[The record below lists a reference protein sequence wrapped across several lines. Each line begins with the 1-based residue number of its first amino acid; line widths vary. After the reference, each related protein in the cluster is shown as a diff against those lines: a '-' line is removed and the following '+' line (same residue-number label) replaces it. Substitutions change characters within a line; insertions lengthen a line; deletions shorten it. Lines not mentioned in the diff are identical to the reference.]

1 MVRLFVAAVFV
12 CLLFDPA
19 RSAGLDAAAINNADF
34 RGKPPAED
42 KVDKAVVKVQILLD
56 RAMFSPGEID
66 GKFAENT
73 QKALRAYADAKSLT
87 FQKTL
92 TPEFFAKLTETGQ
105 EAVIAP
111 YTITESDVKGP
122 FLKKLPARMEN
133 MKDLALLGYTSPR
146 EALAE
151 KFHMSEALLSALN
164 PGKKF
169 DRAGDTVFVANVLNK
184 PNKLTIGR
192 VEVDKSRQTVK
203 AFDTQGALVA
213 FFPATVGSD
222 EKPTPSGT
230 LKVVSSD
237 PNPNYRY
244 NPDYKFKG
252 VKSKH
257 PFTIKPGPNNP
268 VGSYWVGLS
277 AEGYGIHGTADPS
290 KVSKSEFDGC
300 VRLTNWD
307 AALLGSNIKKGT
319 PVDFV
324 DQAVSKN

>member
-19 RSAGLDAAAINNADF
+19 RSASLDAAAINNADF

-42 KVDKAVVKVQILLD
+42 KVDTAVVKVQILLD

-92 TPEFFAKLTETGQ
+92 TPELFAKLTETGQ

-122 FLKKLPARMEN
+122 FLKKLPAKMEN
-133 MKDLALLGYTSPR
+133 MKDLASLGYTSPR

-184 PNKLTIGR
+184 PNKLDDRPRRGR
-192 VEVDKSRQTVK
+192 
-203 AFDTQGALVA
+203 
-213 FFPATVGSD
+213 
-222 EKPTPSGT
+222 
-230 LKVVSSD
+230 
-237 PNPNYRY
+237 
-244 NPDYKFKG
+244 
-252 VKSKH
+252 
-257 PFTIKPGPNNP
+257 
-268 VGSYWVGLS
+268 
-277 AEGYGIHGTADPS
+277 
-290 KVSKSEFDGC
+290 
-300 VRLTNWD
+300 
-307 AALLGSNIKKGT
+307 
-319 PVDFV
+319 
-324 DQAVSKN
+324 

>member
-19 RSAGLDAAAINNADF
+19 RLSRLDAAAINNADF

-42 KVDKAVVKVQILLD
+42 KIDTAVVKVQILLD

-92 TPEFFAKLTETGQ
+92 TPELFAKLTETGQ

-122 FLKKLPARMEN
+122 FLKKLPAKMEN
-133 MKDLALLGYTSPR
+133 MKDLASLGYTSPR

-203 AFDTQGALVA
+203 AFDTSGRAGGLLPGDRRKRREANPERHAQGGLERSQSELPVQSRLQVQGRQVEAPVHHQA
-213 FFPATVGSD
+213 
-222 EKPTPSGT
+222 GT
-230 LKVVSSD
+230 
-237 PNPNYRY
+237 
-244 NPDYKFKG
+244 
-252 VKSKH
+252 
-257 PFTIKPGPNNP
+257 
-268 VGSYWVGLS
+268 
-277 AEGYGIHGTADPS
+277 E
-290 KVSKSEFDGC
+290 
-300 VRLTNWD
+300 
-307 AALLGSNIKKGT
+307 
-319 PVDFV
+319 
-324 DQAVSKN
+324 